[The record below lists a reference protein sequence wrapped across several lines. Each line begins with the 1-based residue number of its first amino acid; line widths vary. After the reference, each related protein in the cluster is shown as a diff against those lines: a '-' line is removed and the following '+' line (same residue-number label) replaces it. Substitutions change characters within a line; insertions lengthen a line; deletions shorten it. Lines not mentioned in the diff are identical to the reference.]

1 MNTKRFTAILMMLVC
16 TSNMVL
22 ASVDTEVEYAL
33 TPLIKYSEGFANA
46 DLGELNGPLA
56 EIGYDINK
64 YGTFYAYAGFS
75 NTLTCKV
82 MLEKK
87 TNSIKYIDKESKYCL
102 NHPEYQSSIKVSSH
116 DKGRIT
122 AQYPAI
128 LSKTKEVIVRKIEQ
142 IRNGK
147 GITLISLSMSLN
159 RQDDSPS
166 MLEFKFLIRDLKLAR
181 RPVHW
186 KCSTIYSPSEKK
198 FGNYYCNQYVNRS
211 GER

>member
-1 MNTKRFTAILMMLVC
+1 MKTKRFTAILMMLVC
-16 TSNMVL
+16 TSNMAL

-64 YGTFYAYAGFS
+64 YGTYYAYAGFS

-102 NHPEYQSSIKVSSH
+102 NHPEYQSSIKFSSH

-122 AQYPAI
+122 TQYPTI
-128 LSKTKEVIVRKIEQ
+128 LSKSKEVIVRKIEQ

-147 GITLISLSMSLN
+147 GIKLISLSMSLN

-186 KCSTIYSPSEKK
+186 KCSTIYSPSEKN
-198 FGNYYCNQYVNRS
+198 FGNYYCNQYVNRP

>member
-1 MNTKRFTAILMMLVC
+1 MKTNKITTILLMLVC
-16 TSNMVL
+16 TSSMAL
-22 ASVDTEVEYAL
+22 ASVDAEVEEAL
-33 TPLIKYSEGFANA
+33 NPLIKYSEGFANA

-87 TNSIKYIDKESKYCL
+87 SNSIKYIDKESQYCL

-122 AQYPAI
+122 AQYPII
-128 LSKTKEVIVRKIEQ
+128 LSKSKEVIVRRIEQ
-142 IRNGK
+142 LRNGK
-147 GITLISLSMSLN
+147 GIKLISLSMSLN
-159 RQDDSPS
+159 RQDDTPS
-166 MLEFKFLIRDLKLAR
+166 MLEFKFLIRNLKLAR
-181 RPVHW
+181 RPLHW
-186 KCSTIYSPSEKK
+186 KCSTIYSTIEGK
-198 FGNYYCNQYVNRS
+198 FGDYYCNQYVNRP